1 MAAKILV
8 IEDNPDNLEL
18 VCYLLRAFGHQPV
31 AAASGHSGLASAER
45 ERPDLILCDL
55 QLPDIDGYEVA
66 RRLRNHPE
74 LKSVPVVAVTA
85 FAMPADRER
94 VLASG
99 FDGYIAKP
107 IAPEQFVPQIE
118 AFLPRELRPR
128 F

>member
-1 MAAKILV
+1 MGARILV

-18 VCYLLRAFGHQPV
+18 VCYLLRAFGHMPL
-31 AAASGHSGLASAER
+31 AAASGRSGIDAAVR
-45 ERPDLILCDL
+45 EKPDLILCDL

-66 RRLRNHPE
+66 RQLRADPSLNGIRL
-74 LKSVPVVAVTA
+74 VAVTA

-99 FDGYIAKP
+99 FDGYIPKP

-118 AFLPRELRPR
+118 TFLPAKLRPR
-128 F
+128 L